1 MRCVGTRLRGEL
13 TPGPPQ
19 LPVTAPPDPRGSC
32 SSSPRPAAPR
42 PVPAAP
48 RTAKPPAN
56 TRAERS
62 PPRVRPRVPLP
73 LCVWKCRHC
82 RCVLIKLMN
91 AWKTPRL
98 RLAKSSGG
106 SRGSAGS
113 DTGVSGTRPR
123 GPPPPPEPGRCPG
136 ASVPL
141 GLRWVLM
148 RPGRGEPGPLP
159 PPSGSVGFGSF
170 RRSPPGKG
178 VAGGTR
184 SVLQRAFATRALCGA
199 PQAALRTGGTRSPV
213 GWSRCSAPARPGHA
227 RALRCRCDLR
237 APEGA
242 TGSAGLSRSRR
253 SAARDRGLLRSASF
267 ADRSSH
273 AGFFQLSAVSAPPD
287 LCGPG
292 IVVAR
297 WPELPVPMCPDSP
310 AIHVTDVPVSAAH
323 VI

>member
-1 MRCVGTRLRGEL
+1 M
-13 TPGPPQ
+13 
-19 LPVTAPPDPRGSC
+19 TAPPDPRGSC

-42 PVPAAP
+42 PVPATP

-62 PPRVRPRVPLP
+62 PPRVRSRVPLP

-98 RLAKSSGG
+98 RLAKSSGRVARLG
-106 SRGSAGS
+106 RLRHRGERHTATEPSAVSRAGPVPRS
-113 DTGVSGTRPR
+113 CRSPSG
-123 GPPPPPEPGRCPG
+123 C
-136 ASVPL
+136 A
-141 GLRWVLM
+141 

-159 PPSGSVGFGSF
+159 PPSASVRFGSF

-178 VAGGTR
+178 VAEGTR

-199 PQAALRTGGTRSPV
+199 PQAALSTGGTRSPV
-213 GWSRCSAPARPGHA
+213 GWRSCSAPARPGHE

-253 SAARDRGLLRSASF
+253 AAAGERGLLRSVSF
-267 ADRSSH
+267 AARTSH
-273 AGFFQLSAVSAPPD
+273 AGFFQPSAVPAAPD
-287 LCGPG
+287 L
-292 IVVAR
+292 
-297 WPELPVPMCPDSP
+297 
-310 AIHVTDVPVSAAH
+310 
-323 VI
+323 